1 MVPKFLRKKFAGVQQ
16 PLGRWI
22 LRHIAEFIV
31 LSPAILVTWLWL
43 KLLKKRVFFTG
54 IGSNSI
60 SAFLQPLEPEIRRRS
75 EMPFG
80 LRRLIVL
87 NLSRDANSQV
97 RKMYDRVVRIYGAE
111 AKPQRRIIWWAA
123 NVGGLRLP
131 KVDILEAQNDPLWHE
146 GLPVV
151 EFTQS
156 EVDLGESFL
165 RSIGVKKDQKIVCYA
180 TRTASYYSELQKSG
194 VTLKSQTIR
203 NPDENVYFHV
213 AKSLSERGYFVI
225 RMGKDLSTK
234 IPKEFESSIYDY
246 ASLNRSDF
254 LDAYL
259 LYKCGFLL
267 NGGTGIFIFRA
278 IFNLPTV
285 QADLYRILQNLYF
298 GDIGLFQKVWSL
310 KEDRLLTVREM
321 VTIGDGFSDE
331 RHQERLGVRLVKN
344 TADEILAACNE
355 MEERLNGTWISTE
368 EDEVLQQKYWRLICE
383 SGHHGGRIGAQFL
396 RENQDLLRE

>member
-1 MVPKFLRKKFAGVQQ
+1 VVPKFLRKKFAGVQQ

-22 LRHIAEFIV
+22 LRHVAEFIV

-43 KLLKKRVFFTG
+43 KLFKKRVFFTG
-54 IGSNSI
+54 IGSGSI
-60 SAFLQPLEPEIRRRS
+60 SAFVQPLEPEIRRRS

-87 NLSRDANSQV
+87 NLSSDANSQV

-111 AKPQRRIIWWAA
+111 TKLHRRLIWWAA
-123 NVGGLRLP
+123 IIGGLRLP
-131 KVDILEAQNDPLWHE
+131 KVDILEAQNDPLWHK

-151 EFTQS
+151 GFTQS
-156 EVDLGESFL
+156 EVDLGESYL
-165 RSIGVKKDQKIVCYA
+165 RSIGVEEGQKIVCFA
-180 TRTASYYSELQKSG
+180 TRTASYYSGLQKSG
-194 VTLKSQTIR
+194 VKLKPQSIR
-203 NPDENVYFHV
+203 NPDELVYLHV
-213 AKSLSERGYFVI
+213 AKHFSERGYFVI

-246 ASLNRSDF
+246 ASLDRSDF

-259 LYKCGFLL
+259 LYRCDFLL

-278 IFNLPTV
+278 VFNLPTV

-310 KEDRLLTVREM
+310 KAHRLLTVKEM
-321 VTIGDGFSDE
+321 VTMGDSFSDE

-344 TADEILAACNE
+344 TAEEILAACNE
-355 MEERLNGTWISTE
+355 MEARLNGTWISTE
-368 EDEVLQQKYWRLICE
+368 KDEALQQKYWRLICD
-383 SGHHGGRIGAQFL
+383 SGHNGGRIGAQFL

>member
-22 LRHIAEFIV
+22 LRHVAEFIV

-97 RKMYDRVVRIYGAE
+97 RKMYNRVVRIYGAE
-111 AKPQRRIIWWAA
+111 AKLQRRIIWWAA

-131 KVDILEAQNDPLWHE
+131 KVDILEAQNDPLWHM
-146 GLPVV
+146 GLPVAG
-151 EFTQS
+151 FTRS
-156 EVDLGESFL
+156 EVDLGESYL
-165 RSIGVKKDQKIVCYA
+165 RLIGVKEGQKIVCFA

-194 VTLKSQTIR
+194 VKLKPQTIR
-203 NPDENVYFHV
+203 NPDEKVYFHV

-225 RMGKDLSTK
+225 RMGKDLTTRL
-234 IPKEFESSIYDY
+234 PKEFESSIYDY
-246 ASLNRSDF
+246 ASLDRSDF

-259 LYKCGFLL
+259 LFRCDFLL
-267 NGGTGIFIFRA
+267 NGGTGIFLFRA
-278 IFNLPTV
+278 ILNLPSV
-285 QADLYRILQNLYF
+285 QTDLYRILKNKFF

-331 RHQERLGVRLVKN
+331 RHQERIGVRLVKN
-344 TADEILAACNE
+344 TAEEILAACNE
-355 MEERLNGTWISTE
+355 MEARLNGTWISTE
-368 EDEVLQQKYWRLICE
+368 EDEALQQKYWRLICD
-383 SGHHGGRIGAQFL
+383 SGHNGGRIGAQFL